1 MIGCGVD
8 DVGDGDVMIKRGVDG
23 DCVVIKCGV
32 TLDGDDERCGSG
44 DGCVRCGMNGDG
56 GDVVLKR
63 YGIDDG
69 GDGVVVIGVV

>member
-1 MIGCGVD
+1 MVEGVLVVKIVIRCGID
-8 DVGDGDVMIKRGVDG
+8 NDG

-44 DGCVRCGMNGDG
+44 DGCVRCGLNGDG

-69 GDGVVVIGVV
+69 GDGVVVIGAV